1 MGALP
6 RRDTD
11 QRAPRESVVSVRRLA
26 TFSRRMARGLLRIE
40 DTPSGRGAEMGSPTS
55 RSPAPNR
62 PMALFETCGE
72 PWARPAAPTTERAD
86 PASPSRPVL
95 DIRERELGS
104 GSPCGPD
111 RHHGDGAFASA
122 HHGHGG
128 VGGGQRWSR
137 RHQRGSRR
145 RPRTSRR
152 RASALRAST
161 ALTTRV
167 SARTSNRTGW
177 PEGQP
182 KVASAVEGR
191 NAPSRSSARS
201 SRLQVV
207 TGPSGRL
214 QSCVG
219 ASSTASPP
227 RTGKAPSGR
236 RAVNSQL
243 GAPTD
248 GVGDDTSRSAAPD
261 PSTPKSRR
269 RAGKLVS
276 EGGLEPPR
284 PCGH

>member
-11 QRAPRESVVSVRRLA
+11 QRAPRESVVSGRRLA

-40 DTPSGRGAEMGSPTS
+40 DTPSGRGAEIGSPTS

-128 VGGGQRWSR
+128 VGR
-137 RHQRGSRR
+137 RCA
-145 RPRTSRR
+145 SRR